1 MAHTI
6 ENAASKTMGAVKHA
20 KATLKGLSGV
30 FKLLME
36 EHGKVGALLK
46 HVKSTPS
53 PTVRAELWPT
63 IRAQLLAHETGEVN
77 AVYPVLA
84 QYPET
89 ASITTTH
96 SREANE
102 LQTAIGAVDAL
113 AFDDD
118 NWQLTFER
126 LVGLVMKHVNEE
138 EGEFFPKAQKIIGKH
153 RAETLVANYMAA
165 KSG

>member
-6 ENAASKTMGAVKHA
+6 GNAASKTMGAVKDA

-46 HVKSTPS
+46 RVKSSSS

-63 IRAQLLAHETGEVN
+63 IRTELLTHETGEVN

-102 LQTAIGAVDAL
+102 LQRAIGAVDAL
-113 AFDDD
+113 PFDDD
-118 NWQLTFER
+118 TWQFTFER
-126 LVGLVMKHVNEE
+126 LVDLVMKHVDEE
-138 EGEFFPKAQKIIGKH
+138 EGEFFPMAQKTIGKE
-153 RAETLVANYMAA
+153 RAETLVANYKAA
-165 KSG
+165 KNG